1 MASFLIL
8 GLGAAAMYLLHP
20 EQRRRRRALLR
31 DVEATPTGNGTRSPK
46 AAARYGG
53 PERRKDRS
61 PYGNAERRA
70 SLADFEI
77 DPETG

>member
-8 GLGAAAMYLLHP
+8 GLGAAAMYLLDS
-20 EQRRRRRALLR
+20 EQRRRRRFRLR
-31 DVEATPTGNGTRSPK
+31 DVEATPSANSTRSPK

-61 PYGNAERRA
+61 PYGNTEWRR
-70 SLADFEI
+70 
-77 DPETG
+77 GR